1 MLQLVPTTILSNAT
15 VRITTMDGQ
24 FEITNDETFAFLSRD
39 LDCTPSDPLVGPA
52 GVPTLVV
59 SPMLTAEI
67 IDLGLY
73 SGPPGARLWLC
84 LT

>member
-15 VRITTMDGQ
+15 VRITTMGGQ

-39 LDCTPSDPLVGPA
+39 LDCSPSDPVVGPA
-52 GVPTLVV
+52 GVPTLVGMQV
-59 SPMLTAEI
+59 TTDI
-67 IDLGLY
+67 NLGVY